1 MHCDEETLDSILD
14 LKIFQ
19 RKHGYRFS
27 VDSLILPYFI
37 NLKRLITAVELGAGV
52 CIISMILARR
62 YPHAK
67 IYAVEIQKTLVELG
81 EKNIEFNNLSKQ
93 IEIIHADI
101 KDLHSI
107 LPEKSFELVLCNPP
121 YRRPKTGLISPED
134 ERAIARHELLMKID
148 DILDISRYLLRAKGR
163 LALIYHPA
171 RLIELMVKMKHYEIE
186 PKRMRFV
193 HSKEGGVA
201 KMVLV
206 EGVKEG
212 KQELKV
218 MPPLYVYNKNGG
230 YSAEMKRIY
239 GVPDAGNALAIHFEA
254 FSFEM

>member
-37 NLKRLITAVELGAGV
+37 NLKRLSSAVELGSGV

-62 YPHAK
+62 YPRAK

-81 EKNIEFNNLSKQ
+81 QKNIESNNLSKQ
-93 IEIIHADI
+93 IELIHADI
-101 KDLHSI
+101 KDLRSI

-134 ERAIARHELLMKID
+134 ERAIARHELLMKIG
-148 DILDISRYLLRAKGR
+148 DILNLSWYLLRAKGR
-163 LALIYHPA
+163 IALIYHPA
-171 RLIELMVKMKHYEIE
+171 RLIELMVKMRNCDIE

-193 HSKEGGVA
+193 HSKEGDEA

-212 KQELKV
+212 RQELKV
-218 MPPLYVYNKNGG
+218 MPPLYVYNNKNGG
-230 YSAEMKRIY
+230 YSAEMRKVYR
-239 GVPDAGNALAIHFEA
+239 AG
-254 FSFEM
+254 